1 MNKGSQNN
9 KQRTVEL
16 LLGPFPKRIVYS
28 VNKLM
33 NIYNLT
39 AERQNLLDEIKQL
52 FTENKSI

>member
-1 MNKGSQNN
+1 MNEDSQNK
-9 KQRTVEL
+9 KQRMVEIL
-16 LLGPFPKRIVYS
+16 LYPFPRRIVYG

-52 FTENKSI
+52 FI